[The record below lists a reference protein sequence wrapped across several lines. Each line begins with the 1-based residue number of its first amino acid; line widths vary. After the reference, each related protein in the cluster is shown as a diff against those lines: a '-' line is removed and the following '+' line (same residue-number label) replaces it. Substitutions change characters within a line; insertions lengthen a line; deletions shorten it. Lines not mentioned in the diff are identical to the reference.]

1 MQNFNRKVFDLRKQ
15 LREKIFESLASV
27 LPITAIVLVLSI
39 TVAPV
44 EAGTLVL
51 FLFGALLLIFGMGVF
66 TLGADLAMTP
76 MGEGMG
82 IEMSKSRRV
91 IWPILISFVFG
102 VIITMAEPDL
112 QVLAEQ
118 VPAIPNMV
126 IVLAVAVGV
135 GIFMMLAIARMFYKI
150 PLNVLLFVFY
160 GIVFLAAVFTPSSF
174 IPVSFDS
181 GGVTTGP
188 VTVPFIMSMGVGLA
202 ALRSDRHSGEDSFGL
217 VALCSIGPVLAV
229 LILGIFYQPDSAS
242 FEMAEIAQ
250 IDTTADAAQEFLLA
264 FPDYLRE
271 VAVAI
276 LPIGGML
283 LLFQLLTGRF
293 RKRKLLKITG
303 GLFYTYTGLVLFL
316 TGVNV
321 GFMPAGQFLGAAI
334 GAREDN
340 YLLIPIGM
348 LMGYFIV
355 TAEPAVH
362 VLTRQVEEVSNG
374 SITAGSMKTG
384 LSVGVA
390 VSVGISILRILTGIP
405 ILYFLVPGYL
415 LSLLL
420 TFFVPKIYTGI
431 AFDSGGVASGP
442 MTAAFLLPFAMGAC
456 TAAGGNILTDAFGVV
471 AMVAMTPL
479 VTIQVLGL
487 ASELRRHARTR
498 YLKTQF
504 EQIED
509 IVLYFDD

>member
-1 MQNFNRKVFDLRKQ
+1 MRKQ
-15 LREKIFESLASV
+15 LKEKIFESLASV
-27 LPITAIVLVLSI
+27 LPITAIVLLLSI
-39 TVAPV
+39 TIAPV
-44 EAGTLVL
+44 AAGTLVL
-51 FLFGALLLIFGMGVF
+51 FLFGALLLIFGMGIF

-76 MGEGMG
+76 LGEGMG
-82 IEMSKSRRV
+82 IEMSKSRKAIYPV
-91 IWPILISFVFG
+91 LISFLFG

-112 QVLAEQ
+112 QVLAQQ

-126 IVLAVAVGV
+126 IVLSVAGGVGV
-135 GIFMMLAIARMFYKI
+135 FMMLAIARMFFNI
-150 PLNVLLFVFY
+150 PLSLLLFLFY
-160 GIVFLAAVFTPSSF
+160 GMVFLLAAFTPASF

-188 VTVPFIMSMGVGLA
+188 VTVPFIMSLGVGLS

-229 LILGIFYQPDSAS
+229 LTLGIFYQPDSAS
-242 FEMAEIAQ
+242 YEMTQIAQ
-250 IDTTADAAQEFLLA
+250 ITTTADAAQEFVVA
-264 FPDYLRE
+264 FPEYLKE
-271 VAVAI
+271 VAAAL

-283 LLFQLLTGRF
+283 FLFQLFTGRF
-293 RKRKLLKITG
+293 RSRKLLKITG
-303 GLFYTYTGLVLFL
+303 GLIYTYAGLVLFL

-321 GFMPAGQFLGAAI
+321 GFLPVGQFLGAVI
-334 GAREDN
+334 GGRENN

-355 TAEPAVH
+355 AAEPAVH

-374 SITAGSMKTG
+374 SISAGSMKAG

-420 TFFVPKIYTGI
+420 TFSVPKIYTGI

-456 TAAGGNILTDAFGVV
+456 EAAGGNILTDAFGVV

-479 VTIQVLGL
+479 ITIQTLGL
-487 ASELRRHARTR
+487 AGELRRHARSR
-498 YLKTQF
+498 YLKNQF
-504 EQIED
+504 EQLED

>member
-355 TAEPAVH
+355 AAEPAVH